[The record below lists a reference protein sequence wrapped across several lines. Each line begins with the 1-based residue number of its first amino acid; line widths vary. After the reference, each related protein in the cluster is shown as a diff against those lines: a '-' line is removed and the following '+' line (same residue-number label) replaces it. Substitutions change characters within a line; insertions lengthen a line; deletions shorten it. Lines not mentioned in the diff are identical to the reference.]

1 MKSITT
7 FFQNI
12 TTGKKVLLLLTPI
25 ITTVLSMKAL
35 LLGLIIFIILDLFTG
50 IRKTLHKKG
59 TPFNPFKLI
68 FYKSIKSYLLRQT
81 WRKAYEY
88 GIGIIVIVVLETL
101 VLGAVPISLIGKTF
115 TISELAVVVACCV
128 EVWSL
133 FENME
138 AVSGR
143 NLLKKLQGLL
153 PEKLANIFNSKSNNG
168 KRSDNTGTK
177 EEF

>member
-12 TTGKKVLLLLTPI
+12 TTGKKLLLLLTPI
-25 ITTVLSMKAL
+25 FTTILSMKSL
-35 LLGLIIFIILDLFTG
+35 LLGLIIFILLDLITG
-50 IRKTLHKKG
+50 IRKNLHSKG
-59 TPFNPFKLI
+59 ISFNPLKKEFLI
-68 FYKSIKSYLLRQT
+68 SIKSYLLRQT

-88 GIGIIVIVVLETL
+88 GIGIIVIVALETL
-101 VLGAVPISLIGKTF
+101 VLGVTPISFIGKIF
-115 TISELAVVVACCV
+115 TLSELAVVVACCV

-143 NLLKKLQGLL
+143 NLLKKLKTLL
-153 PEKLANIFNSKSNNG
+153 PQKLANILKSSKDEKREDNN
-168 KRSDNTGTK
+168 RT
-177 EEF
+177 